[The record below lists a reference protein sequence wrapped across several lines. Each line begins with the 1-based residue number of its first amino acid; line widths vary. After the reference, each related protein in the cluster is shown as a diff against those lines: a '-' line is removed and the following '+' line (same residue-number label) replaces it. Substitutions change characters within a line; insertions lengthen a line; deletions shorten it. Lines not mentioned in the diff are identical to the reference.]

1 MMQRFQLVAF
11 LGLAAA
17 CNATTGNLF
26 TAPFAVG
33 GAARDAGGSLGFET
47 PLGWEVELD
56 QAKIALGPFYFN
68 IQPPQT
74 ATLRSGLVIYEVTSQ
89 VVVDP
94 LDPTLHPV
102 DGGGSGLTGQAI
114 AVEIDLFPPDL
125 SQTLED
131 QTLLE
136 QSTAYLAGTASRTI
150 DGGVQAIPF
159 QGFITI
165 NQSLATDSNPLP
177 ALQRVN
183 GASCDVS
190 FTTAP
195 SAVEL
200 RVDPT
205 HWFDAADFSSLLQL
219 PDGGMSTPTPD
230 GGPYSWSIDTSFH
243 AQVLN
248 GIYSLTGVY
257 LFDLVELGDAGIP

>member
-1 MMQRFQLVAF
+1 MMRRSLLVAS

-17 CNATTGNLF
+17 CNATSGNLF
-26 TAPFAVG
+26 SAPFAVG
-33 GAARDAGGSLGFET
+33 GVARDAGGPFDFTT
-47 PLGWEVELD
+47 PLGWQVELD

-68 IQPPQT
+68 VQPPQT
-74 ATLRSGLVIYEVTSQ
+74 ATLRSGVVIYEVVSQ

-94 LDPTLHPV
+94 LDPTLFAV
-102 DGGGSGLTGQAI
+102 DGGGSGLTGEAI
-114 AVEIDLFPPDL
+114 SVEIDLFPPDL
-125 SQTLED
+125 TQTLED

-136 QSTAYLAGTASRTI
+136 QSTAFLSGTASQAV
-150 DGGVQAIPF
+150 DGGVLAIPF
-159 QGFITI
+159 EGFVTI
-165 NQSLATDSNPLP
+165 NQSLATASNPLP

-183 GASCDVS
+183 GADCDLS

-195 SAVEL
+195 SAVQL

-205 HWFDAADFSSLLQL
+205 HWFDGADFSSLLQQ
-219 PDGGMSTPTPD
+219 PDGGTSTSTAD
-230 GGPYSWSIDTSFH
+230 GGAYSWTIDSSFH

-257 LFDLVELGDAGIP
+257 NFQLVDAGAQ

>member
-1 MMQRFQLVAF
+1 MMHRTLLAAS

-17 CNATTGNLF
+17 CNATSGNLF
-26 TAPFAVG
+26 SAPFAAG
-33 GAARDAGGSLGFET
+33 GVERDAGGPFDFTT
-47 PLGWEVELD
+47 PLGWQVELD

-74 ATLRSGLVIYEVTSQ
+74 ATLRSGVVIYEVVSQ

-94 LDPTLHPV
+94 LDPTLHAV

-114 AVEIDLFPPDL
+114 SVEIDLFPPDL
-125 SQTLED
+125 TQTLED

-136 QSTAYLAGTASRTI
+136 QSTAFLSGTASQAG
-150 DGGVQAIPF
+150 DGGVLAIPF
-159 QGFITI
+159 EGFITI
-165 NQSLATDSNPLP
+165 NDSLATDSNPLP

-183 GASCDVS
+183 GANCDLN

-195 SAVEL
+195 SAVQL

-205 HWFDAADFSSLLQL
+205 HWFDSADFSSLLQL

-230 GGPYSWSIDTSFH
+230 GGPYSWTIDTSFH

-248 GIYSLTGVY
+248 GIYSLIGAY
-257 LFDLVELGDAGIP
+257 NFDLVDAGIP